1 MIIRRYHEL
10 IQLPTFEER
19 FEYLKLNGSVGDDTF
34 GFDRFMNKHFYR
46 SQKWKTI
53 RDKVIVR
60 DNGCDLGLD
69 GYDIYGKIIIHHMNP
84 IRVEDILDV
93 TEYLLN
99 PDYLIC
105 TTLETHNAIH
115 YGNSNNLSKSPIQ
128 RTKNDTC
135 PWRH

>member
-1 MIIRRYHEL
+1 
-10 IQLPTFEER
+10 
-19 FEYLKLNGSVGDDTF
+19 
-34 GFDRFMNKHFYR
+34 
-46 SQKWKTI
+46 
-53 RDKVIVR
+53 
-60 DNGCDLGLD
+60 
-69 GYDIYGKIIIHHMNP
+69 MNP

-128 RTKNDTC
+128 RTKMIHVLGDIKIGGKPNE
-135 PWRH
+135 

>member
-1 MIIRRYHEL
+1 MIRIYHEL

-19 FEYLKLNGSVGDDTF
+19 FEYLKLNGSVGEDTF
-34 GFDRFMNKHFYR
+34 GFDRFMNQLFYR
-46 SQKWKTI
+46 SQKWKSI

-69 GYDIYGKIIIHHMNP
+69 GYDIYGKIYIHHMNP

-115 YGNSNNLSKSPIQ
+115 YGNSNNL
-128 RTKNDTC
+128 
-135 PWRH
+135 